1 MITELQLKQIAPK
14 CKDTKELVV
23 ALNTLLP
30 KYDIL
35 TPLRISHFLAQYA
48 TETQGFTKFIENTNY
63 TSPERLLAVFPKY
76 FKSKLVA
83 VAYVGKPQEIANR
96 VYANR
101 YGNGD
106 EQSGDG
112 FRYRGRGLCHLTFKS
127 NYYQFSLETNVDCLR
142 HPELL
147 EELHYAVMV
156 GCWYWKRN
164 KINDYAD
171 KDDLDGVSD
180 LINIGSKTNRVG
192 DANGYTDRKAYLTA
206 CKNII
211 GV

>member
-1 MITELQLKQIAPK
+1 MISELQLKQIAPK

-30 KYDIL
+30 KYSIT
-35 TPLRISHFLAQYA
+35 TPSRISHFLAQYA
-48 TETQGFTKFIENTNY
+48 CETQGFTKFIENTNY
-63 TSPERLLAVFPKY
+63 TSPERLLAIFPKH
-76 FKSKLVA
+76 FKSKAQA
-83 VAYVGKPQEIANR
+83 VCYAGKPQEIANR

-101 YGNGD
+101 FGNGD

-127 NYYQFSLETNVDCLR
+127 NYYQFSLETNIDCLR

-156 GCWYWKRN
+156 GCWYWNKR
-164 KINDYAD
+164 KLNDDAD
-171 KDDLDGVSD
+171 KNTEQAFLDITKA
-180 LINIGSKTNRVG
+180 INGGTNG
-192 DANGYTDRKAYLTA
+192 LADRKAYLTA
-206 CKNII
+206 CKKVL
-211 GV
+211 GG

>member
-30 KYDIL
+30 KYNIT

-48 TETQGFTKFIENTNY
+48 CETQGFTKFIENTNY

-76 FKSKLVA
+76 FKSKIIA
-83 VAYVGKPQEIANR
+83 ASYAGHPQAIANR
-96 VYANR
+96 VYADR
-101 YGNGD
+101 FGNGS

-112 FRYRGRGLCHLTFKS
+112 YRYRGRGLCHLTFKS
-127 NYYQFSLETNVDCLR
+127 NYYQFSLETGVEAIR

-147 EELHYAVMV
+147 EEIHYAVLA
-156 GCWYWKRN
+156 GCWYWNKR
-164 KINDYAD
+164 KINTLA
-171 KDDLDGVSD
+171 
-180 LINIGSKTNRVG
+180 
-192 DANGYTDRKAYLTA
+192 DANDSVAVTRAINGGTNGLADRQKLLSI
-206 CKNII
+206 CQFVF
-211 GV
+211 GG

>member
-30 KYDIL
+30 KYNIT

-48 TETQGFTKFIENTNY
+48 CETQGFTKFIENTNY
-63 TSPERLLAVFPKY
+63 TSIERLMTVFPKY
-76 FKSKLVA
+76 FKSKVQA
-83 VAYVGKPQEIANR
+83 ACYVGKPQEIANR
-96 VYANR
+96 VYADR
-101 YGNGD
+101 YGNGS
-106 EQSGDG
+106 EETGDG
-112 FRYRGRGLCHLTFKS
+112 FRYRGRGLCHLTFKT

-156 GCWYWKRN
+156 GCWYWN
-164 KINDYAD
+164 KHKLNVLAD
-171 KDDLDGVSD
+171 KNTDEAFIQITKAINGGV
-180 LINIGSKTNRVG
+180 
-192 DANGYTDRKAYLTA
+192 NGLADRKTYLA
-206 CKNII
+206 VCKKVF
-211 GV
+211 GG

>member
-1 MITELQLKQIAPK
+1 MISELQLKQIAPK

-30 KYDIL
+30 KYSIT
-35 TPLRISHFLAQYA
+35 TPSRISHFLAQYA
-48 TETQGFTKFIENTNY
+48 CETQGFTKFIENTNY
-63 TSPERLLAVFPKY
+63 TSPERLLAIFPKH
-76 FKSKLVA
+76 FKSKAQA
-83 VAYVGKPQEIANR
+83 VCYAGKPQEIANR

-127 NYYQFSLETNVDCLR
+127 NYYQFSLETNIDCLR

-156 GCWYWKRN
+156 GCWYWNKR
-164 KINDYAD
+164 KLNDDAD
-171 KDDLDGVSD
+171 KNTEQAFLDITKA
-180 LINIGSKTNRVG
+180 INGGTNG
-192 DANGYTDRKAYLTA
+192 LADRKAYLTA
-206 CKNII
+206 CKKVL
-211 GV
+211 GG

>member
-30 KYDIL
+30 KYNIT

-48 TETQGFTKFIENTNY
+48 CETQGFTKFIENTNY
-63 TSPERLLAVFPKY
+63 TSPERLLTIFPKH
-76 FKSKLVA
+76 FKSKAQA
-83 VAYVGKPQEIANR
+83 VCYAGKPQEIANR

-112 FRYRGRGLCHLTFKS
+112 FRYRGRGLSHLTFKS

-156 GCWYWKRN
+156 GCWYWNKR
-164 KINDYAD
+164 KLNDDAD
-171 KDDLDGVSD
+171 KNTEQAFLDITKA
-180 LINIGSKTNRVG
+180 INGGTNG
-192 DANGYTDRKAYLTA
+192 LADRKAYLVA
-206 CKNII
+206 CKKVF
-211 GV
+211 GG

>member
-1 MITELQLKQIAPK
+1 MRCIVITELQLKQIAPK

-30 KYDIL
+30 KYNI
-35 TPLRISHFLAQYA
+35 TAPLRIAHFLAQYA
-48 TETQGFTKFIENTNY
+48 CETQGFTKFIENTNY
-63 TSPERLLAVFPKY
+63 TSPERLLAVFPKH
-76 FKSKLVA
+76 FKSKAQA
-83 VAYVGKPQEIANR
+83 VAYAGKPQEIANR

-147 EELHYAVMV
+147 EELHYAVMA
-156 GCWYWKRN
+156 GCWYWN
-164 KINDYAD
+164 KHKLNDDAD
-171 KDDLDGVSD
+171 KNTEQAFLDITKT
-180 LINIGSKTNRVG
+180 INGGTNG
-192 DANGYTDRKAYLTA
+192 LADRKAYLVA
-206 CKNII
+206 CKKVF
-211 GV
+211 GG

>member
-1 MITELQLKQIAPK
+1 MITEEQIKRIAPK

-30 KYDIL
+30 KYEI
-35 TPLRISHFLAQYA
+35 TSPKRIAAFMAQYA
-48 TETQGFTKFIENTNY
+48 METQGFTKFIENTNY
-63 TSPERLLAVFPKY
+63 TSSERLLTVFPKY
-76 FKSKLVA
+76 FKTKQIA
-83 VAYVGKPQEIANR
+83 DGYAGHPQQIANR

-112 FRYRGRGLCHLTFKS
+112 FQYRGRGLCHLTFKS
-127 NYYQFSLETNVDCLR
+127 NYYQFSLETGIDVLK

-147 EELHYAVMV
+147 EEIHFAVLA

-164 KINDYAD
+164 KLNTLAD
-171 KDDLDGVSD
+171 KDDFVGVTKA
-180 LINIGSKTNRVG
+180 INGGV
-192 DANGYTDRKAYLTA
+192 NGLEERKKWWEL
-206 CKNII
+206 CKA
-211 GV
+211 VFQ